1 MDNFYNN
8 VAKMPALDA
17 KHMPQ
22 GLEALARA
30 LVNSGRF
37 RVDCINKQNFVRWNR
52 PAEGVNLMFSHREIF
67 DPQLIPRTAAT
78 MWDILASA
86 YHQSDLKWKVES
98 ELQRLR
104 ADAKKNI
111 DVDAETE
118 IKLARLIVQAAEP
131 PVIMLVLAEYTEVF
145 VSYSYMVG
153 DMLDIQTWKE
163 AGDSSGLQSTKQL
176 GCSVF
181 VACGGNPLVP
191 EKKVA
196 RPNDGFYALSRL
208 MVIAGQELAHYS
220 DIIRDGPRR
229 GSRFSANWHIGRA
242 TEIARIGRLADI
254 ANVKAIWT
262 KIESVG
268 LKQVTEAER
277 QLKFYKEHRKRSLTL
292 LATQIK
298 VWIYQ
303 VGFILLCE
311 MRKLDFLRS
320 FYKDKYTCTKIT
332 LMLGDMLFNLQPDA
346 DAYKRPD
353 PHEEEMIM
361 CIEALARVQQQA
373 NKWGKSVTGVMYPNL
388 YKLYYME
395 ILPACIKSYEKISGK
410 PFPAMWMGGR

>member
-8 VAKMPALDA
+8 VAKMPALEA
-17 KHMPQ
+17 KHMPP
-22 GLEALARA
+22 GLENLARA
-30 LVNSGRF
+30 LVSSGRF

-67 DPQLIPRTAAT
+67 DSHLIPRTAST
-78 MWDILASA
+78 MREILSSA
-86 YHQSDLKWKVES
+86 YRESDLNRKVES
-98 ELQRLR
+98 ELERLR
-104 ADAKKNI
+104 GDAKKNI
-111 DVDAETE
+111 DVEEETE
-118 IKLARLIVQAAEP
+118 IKLARLIVQAVEP
-131 PVIMLVLAEYTEVF
+131 PVIMLILAELTEVF

-153 DMLDIQTWKE
+153 DMLDIQTWQE
-163 AGDSSGLQSTKQL
+163 AGDSSGLQSARQL

-181 VACGGNPLVP
+181 VSCGGNPLVP
-191 EKKVA
+191 EKKVE

-242 TEIARIGRLADI
+242 TEVARIGRLADM
-254 ANVKAIWT
+254 ANVRAIWT
-262 KIESVG
+262 RIENIG
-268 LKQVTEAER
+268 LRQVTEVER

-303 VGFILLCE
+303 LGFILLCK
-311 MRKLDFLRS
+311 MRGLNFLKS

-332 LMLGDMLFNLQPDA
+332 IMLGDMLFNLQPDA
-346 DAYKRPD
+346 DAYKRPN

-373 NKWGKSVTGVMYPNL
+373 NKWGKDITGVMYPNL

-395 ILPACIKSYEKISGK
+395 ILPACIRSYEKISGK
-410 PFPAMWMGGR
+410 PFPKIWIR